1 MNIFATKTDS
11 LPGYT
16 DLDGDAVSFSLTN
29 PMATFVSLV
38 ESNNLKLNPTKCN
51 EVGTNTFQ
59 VLMTDSI
66 STPVTT
72 TITVTVLD
80 TPPIYDNG
88 PVTYATMT
96 VALN

>member
-1 MNIFATKTDS
+1 MNIYATKTDS
-11 LPGYT
+11 LPGYS
-16 DLDGDAVSFSLTN
+16 DPQGDAVSFSLSN

-38 ESNNLKLNPTKCN
+38 GNNNLKLNPTKCT

-59 VLMTDSI
+59 VIMTDSI

-80 TPPIYDNG
+80 TSPIYDSG